1 MDESLDR
8 RDFGLHHCARHA
20 AQAEKMSGATF
31 NPGGVPLGARLA
43 RFASTRLLHEWSQLQ
58 PWDVPPVY
66 ELRLGPTPLTSAP
79 GIITPAQENM
89 LRNFNRYA
97 DMIGITAHE
106 IQVIEAKMQFD
117 PGAIS
122 QVLHYVDLVHYTPI
136 LKEFSGRMVVPVIL
150 VAFNDP
156 GLHQRAAAQGDPRNS
171 IHA

>member
-1 MDESLDR
+1 M
-8 RDFGLHHCARHA
+8 G
-20 AQAEKMSGATF
+20 GAPKF

-58 PWDVPPVY
+58 PWEAPPVY
-66 ELRLGPTPLTSAP
+66 ELRLGPTPLTSAT
-79 GIITPAQENM
+79 GVITAAQENM

-97 DMIGITAHE
+97 DMIGITPHE

-136 LKEFSGRMVVPVIL
+136 LKEFSGRLVVPVIL
-150 VAFNDP
+150 VAFD
-156 GLHQRAAAQGDPRNS
+156 DPRLRQMAEAQAIRVIQYTPS
-171 IHA
+171 WASDWLVKRYGVKKILADSAD

>member
-1 MDESLDR
+1 MA
-8 RDFGLHHCARHA
+8 GVP
-20 AQAEKMSGATF
+20 KF

-58 PWDVPPVY
+58 PWEAPPVY
-66 ELRLGPTPLTSAP
+66 EVRLGPTPLTSSP

-122 QVLHYVDLVHYTPI
+122 QVLHYVDLVHYTP
-136 LKEFSGRMVVPVIL
+136 LLREFSGRMVVPVIL

-156 GLHQRAAAQGDPRNS
+156 GLHQRAAAQGIRVIQYTPSWASDWLVKRYGAKKILADS
-171 IHA
+171 AD